1 MGNVNPIYT
10 SFKIP
15 LRGKLFGNLWH
26 VKCYKKERKG
36 KIKNKEIRK
45 KEKHRKKK
53 EKKKITIFRLLE

>member
-1 MGNVNPIYT
+1 MGDVNPIYT

-15 LRGKLFGNLWH
+15 LRGKLFGNLWY

-53 EKKKITIFRLLE
+53 EKKENNL